1 MKIMQL
7 LAPVTLALLAQAA
20 AAQSNVVLA
29 GRVDMSAQQINDG
42 VNSTKRAD
50 SGTYTASR
58 LIFRGN
64 EDLGGGLS
72 AQFYLEHRFNADV
85 GAAQSATK
93 FWNAQTYVELS
104 SRNVGTI
111 RLGRQYAPIFWPF
124 LFGDDTGPLRLHGYS
139 ALQMIQRSN
148 FVRVAAT
155 ASPLK
160 TAGTLDAIS
169 GGIYSIGISSGFED
183 NMILYKSPN
192 LGGFTFMASVEAP
205 EGYPAGAGKAFGG
218 NVEYRSGDLYVG
230 AALNSKEGRIPVG
243 GSASQKITEQVVTG
257 MYTFGGSGFSLWG
270 NVHPWKFDSNG
281 SKLTGRDW
289 MLGGTFKSGPHWLW
303 ANYAAKSIGNGCN
316 QCDSKG
322 LGIGYHYLLSK
333 STELY
338 AALGKNSNSTNAATT
353 LNGFAPAAPGKNVR
367 GLAAGIA
374 VTF

>member
-1 MKIMQL
+1 MKFKQL
-7 LAPVTLALLAQAA
+7 LAPVALALLVQAA

-64 EDLGGGLS
+64 EDLGGGLA

-85 GAAQSATK
+85 GAPQSGTK
-93 FWNAQTYVELS
+93 FWNAQSYVELGS
-104 SRNVGTI
+104 TNLGSI

-139 ALQMIQRSN
+139 ALQMVQRSN
-148 FVRVAAT
+148 FVRVAAA

-183 NMILYKSPN
+183 NMVLYKSPN
-192 LGGFTFMASVEAP
+192 FSGFTFMASVEAP
-205 EGYPAGAGKAFGG
+205 EGYSVGGGKAFGANG
-218 NVEYRSGDLYVG
+218 EYRSGNLYVG
-230 AALNSKEGRIPVG
+230 VALNSKEGRIPVG
-243 GSASQKITEQVVTG
+243 GGATQKITEQVVTG
-257 MYTFGGSGFSLWG
+257 MYTFGGGPFSLWG
-270 NVHPWKFDSNG
+270 NVHPWKFTSNG
-281 SKLTGRDW
+281 APLNGHDW
-289 MLGGTFKSGPHWLW
+289 MLGASFKSGPHWVW
-303 ANYAAKSIGNGCN
+303 ANYAAKTIGNGCN

-322 LGIGYHYLLSK
+322 LGVGYHYLLSK
-333 STELY
+333 RTELY
-338 AALGKNSNSTNAATT
+338 ASLGKNSNSANAATT

-374 VTF
+374 TTF